1 MTRIAHLSD
10 PHFGTEEPALLP
22 ALAACLADL
31 RPDAVVLSGDV
42 TQRALPAQYAAA
54 GRFLAT
60 CPGPRLVIPGNHDA
74 PLWNLPL
81 RLMDPW
87 RDWRRVLALPL
98 QDEIVTQ
105 DAVIA
110 GINTADPRA
119 WKDGRLRQ
127 AQLDDL
133 AALFARHAGRRR
145 IVAMHH
151 PLAPPRSEPASLRG
165 AGRARE
171 ALVAMG
177 VEIVLSG
184 HLHFTHVAPV
194 PAAPGLLSVQ
204 AGTCL
209 STRRRG
215 DGNAFSLIDLAPQG
229 GAVITHYR
237 AEGTGRFRPDAVAL
251 WSNGP
256 QGWQAQPPATG
267 AGGHG

>member
-10 PHFGTEEPALLP
+10 PHFGTEEPALVA
-22 ALAACLADL
+22 ALADCLADL

-42 TQRALPAQYAAA
+42 TQRALPSQYAAA
-54 GRFLAT
+54 GRFLAA

-81 RLMDPW
+81 RLFDPW
-87 RDWRRVLALPL
+87 RDWRRGLALPL
-98 QDEIVTQ
+98 QAEIVTP

-110 GINTADPRA
+110 GINTADPHA
-119 WKDGRLRQ
+119 WKDGRIRQ
-127 AQLDDL
+127 AQLDHL
-133 AALFARHAGRRR
+133 AALFARYGDRRR

-151 PLAPPRSEPASLRG
+151 PPSPPRSEPASLRG
-165 AGRARE
+165 AGQARA

-177 VEIVLSG
+177 VEMVLSG
-184 HLHFTHVAPV
+184 HLHFTHVAPI
-194 PAAPGLLSVQ
+194 PEAPGLLSVQ

-215 DGNAFSLIDLAPQG
+215 DGNAFSLIDLAPGG
-229 GAVITHYR
+229 GASITHFR
-237 AEGTGRFRPDAVAL
+237 ADTSGRFQPDAVAL

-256 QGWQAQPPATG
+256 RGW
-267 AGGHG
+267 H